1 MGKVRASVQT
11 EGIVQ
16 GVGFRPFIYDLARR
30 HELTGWV
37 LNDEQGV
44 QIEVEGEADGVAS
57 FISELSVPPPL
68 AVVERT
74 TINYVPPV
82 GSTAFQIRESVAGDE
97 RFALVSPDMATCDDC
112 QRELFDP
119 KDRRFRY
126 PFINCTNCGP
136 RFTIIE
142 DIPYDRAKTT
152 MAPFEMCPDCSRE
165 YHDPEDRRF
174 HAQPNACEVCG
185 PHLQLLDSSGR
196 EVPSSDPGLDPGSDP
211 IAKTLALLKGGKIVA
226 IKGLGGFHLACD
238 AAHEEAVALLRGRKY
253 REDKP
258 FALMCRD
265 IEVIE
270 GICVLDDASRELLV
284 SKERPIV
291 ILPRREDT
299 VVARSV
305 APGQGTLGVMLP
317 YAPLHYLLLSDGADG
332 LTCLVMTSGNVS
344 DEPIAYKDAEAV
356 TRLGVI
362 ADFFLVHDRE
372 IHTRCDDSVVK
383 PFRGKATFLRRARG
397 FVPFPIRLQLRLQK
411 RSRSVLACGAELK
424 NTFCLTKGN
433 YAFVS
438 HHIGDLENFETMRSF
453 EEGITLLQCLFQIE
467 PEAVVHDLHPDYLS
481 TRYALAYAE
490 ERGVPKIGV
499 QHHFAHALSCMAEH
513 GLEGPALAVVMD
525 GTGYGEDGTVWG
537 GEFLRVTVDGYTRL
551 GHLRTIPLPGGD
563 KAAREPWRMAATYLE
578 RIFGSVEKCDIPFV
592 HGLDLARWSL
602 LREAMLKGINSPL
615 CSSTGRLFDAVS
627 ALLGVRELVH
637 YEGQAAIELEQMADS
652 GEKGEYP
659 LEITEE
665 EGIFVLNPD
674 PVITA
679 IVEAIKKGEA
689 PGAIS
694 ACFHNSMARGIVQM
708 ALQMKEKTGLS
719 EIILSGGVFQ
729 NHLLMGKV
737 YDLLEV
743 EDFMVYIHHKVPPN
757 DGGIALGQAY
767 HAVRFLEQ

>member
-16 GVGFRPFIYDLARR
+16 GVGFRPFVYDLARR

-44 QIEVEGEADGVAS
+44 RIEVEGEADRVHS
-57 FISELSVPPPL
+57 FISDLSCPPPL
-68 AVVERT
+68 AVVERQQVT
-74 TINYVPPV
+74 YLPPV
-82 GSTAFQIRESVAGDE
+82 GSTAFQIRTSVAGQE
-97 RFALVSPDMATCDDC
+97 RFALVSPDMALCEDC
-112 QRELFDP
+112 RRELFDP

-165 YHDPEDRRF
+165 YHNPEDRRF
-174 HAQPNACEVCG
+174 HAQPNACPVCG
-185 PHLQLLDSSGR
+185 PQVTLLDNTGEAVSSADPMR
-196 EVPSSDPGLDPGSDP
+196 ET
-211 IAKTLALLKGGKIVA
+211 IALLMAGKIVA

-238 AAHEEAVALLRGRKY
+238 AANEEAVALLRGRKY

-258 FALMCRD
+258 FALMCSA

-270 GICVLDDASRELLV
+270 DICVVDDASRDLLM
-284 SKERPIV
+284 SRERPIV
-291 ILPRREDT
+291 ILPRRADAAI
-299 VVARSV
+299 ARSV
-305 APGQGTLGVMLP
+305 APGQATLGVMLP
-317 YAPLHYLLLSDGADG
+317 YTPLHYLLFADG
-332 LTCLVMTSGNVS
+332 LTSLVMTSGNIS
-344 DEPIAYKDAEAV
+344 DEPIAYKDAEAI
-356 TRLGVI
+356 TRLGGI

-383 PFRGKATFLRRARG
+383 PFRGKGAFMRRARG
-397 FVPFPIRLQLRLQK
+397 YVPFPIRLPLRLQK
-411 RSRSVLACGAELK
+411 GGKSVLACGAELK

-433 YAFVS
+433 YAFLS

-453 EEGITLLQCLFQIE
+453 EEGISLMKCLFQIE
-467 PEAVVHDLHPDYLS
+467 PEFVVHDLHPDYLA

-490 ERGVPKIGV
+490 EREVPRIGV

-513 GLEGPALAVVMD
+513 GLAGPVLAVVMD

-537 GEFLRVTVDGYTRL
+537 GEFLKVTTQDYTRL

-563 KAAREPWRMAATYLE
+563 KAAKEPWRMAAAYLE
-578 RIFGSVEKCDIPFV
+578 RVFGSLELVDIPFV
-592 HGLDLARWSL
+592 HGIDLARWSI
-602 LREAMLKGINSPL
+602 LRDAMLNNINSPL
-615 CSSTGRLFDAVS
+615 CSSTGRLFDAMS
-627 ALLGVRELVH
+627 ALIGVRERVN
-637 YEGQAAIELEQMADS
+637 YEGQAAIELEQMAEP
-652 GEKGEYP
+652 GEGGEYG

-665 EGIFVLNPD
+665 EGTLILNPD
-674 PVITA
+674 PVIKA

-689 PGAIS
+689 PGVIS
-694 ACFHNSMARGIVQM
+694 ARFHNSLARGIVHM
-708 ALQMKEKTGLS
+708 ASTMRERTGLS

-729 NHLLMGKV
+729 NHLLMGRV
-737 YDLLEV
+737 SDLLEG
-743 EDFMVYIHHKVPPN
+743 EDFRGYIHHKAPPN
-757 DGGIALGQAY
+757 DGGIALGQAF
-767 HAVRFLEQ
+767 HTIHLLEG

>member
-44 QIEVEGEADGVAS
+44 QIEVEGEADRVAS
-57 FISELSVPPPL
+57 FISDLSAPPPL
-68 AVVERT
+68 AVVEQT
-74 TINYVPPV
+74 TINYVPPI
-82 GSTAFQIRESVAGDE
+82 GSTAFQIRTSVAGQE

-112 QRELFDP
+112 RRELFDP
-119 KDRRFRY
+119 RDRRFRY

-142 DIPYDRAKTT
+142 DIPYDRPKTT
-152 MAPFEMCPDCSRE
+152 MAPFAMCPDCSRE

-174 HAQPNACEVCG
+174 HAQPNACPLCG
-185 PHLQLLDSSGR
+185 PQVKLLDNTGEAVSS
-196 EVPSSDPGLDPGSDP
+196 EDP
-211 IAKTLALLKGGKIVA
+211 IRETIALLTAGKIVA

-270 GICVLDDASRELLV
+270 GICLVDDASRELLL
-284 SKERPIV
+284 SRERPIV

-299 VVARSV
+299 VIARSV
-305 APGQGTLGVMLP
+305 APGQRTLGVMLP

-332 LTCLVMTSGNVS
+332 LTSLVMTSGNVS
-344 DEPIAYKDAEAV
+344 DEPIAYQDAEAV
-356 TRLGVI
+356 TRLGGI
-362 ADFFLVHDRE
+362 ADSFLVHDRE

-383 PFRGKATFLRRARG
+383 PFRGKRTFLRRARG
-397 FVPFPIRLQLRLQK
+397 YVPFPIRLQLGLQLQLQK
-411 RSRSVLACGAELK
+411 QGRSVLACGAELK

-433 YAFVS
+433 YAFLS

-453 EEGITLLQCLFQIE
+453 EEGITLMKRLFQIE
-467 PEAVVHDLHPDYLS
+467 PEAVVHDLHPDYLA
-481 TRYALAYAE
+481 TRSALAYAQ
-490 ERGVPKIGV
+490 EREVPRIGV

-513 GLEGPALAVVMD
+513 GIEGPALAVVMD

-537 GEFLRVTVDGYTRL
+537 GEFLQVTVDGYIRL

-563 KAAREPWRMAATYLE
+563 KAAKEPWRMGAAYLDRVYGKAE
-578 RIFGSVEKCDIPFV
+578 DAGIPFTQS
-592 HGLDLARWSL
+592 LDLTQWSL
-602 LREAMLKGINSPL
+602 IREAMLSGINAPL

-627 ALLGVRELVH
+627 ALLGVRERVN

-652 GEKGEYP
+652 GEKGEYG
-659 LEITEE
+659 LEIAEE
-665 EGIFVLNPD
+665 AGVYILNPD

-679 IVEAIKKGEA
+679 IVEAIKKGET

-694 ACFHNSMARGIVQM
+694 ARFHNSLARGIVKM
-708 ALQMKEKTGLS
+708 ALQMKERTGLS
-719 EIILSGGVFQ
+719 EVILSGGVFQ
-729 NHLLMGKV
+729 NHLLMGAV
-737 YDLLEV
+737 YDLLEG
-743 EDFMVYIHHKVPPN
+743 EDFQVYIHHKVPPN
-757 DGGIALGQAY
+757 DGGIALGQAF
-767 HAVRFLEQ
+767 HAIHLLEQ